1 MRSLRDVSLLAEHQL
16 DAVERLLPLL
26 ARHGGAIL
34 ADEPG
39 LGKSYVAAE
48 VARRAWIRDERVE
61 AIVPAS
67 LVEQWR
73 DTFRRFAV
81 TATVITHTE
90 LLRNDEVPT
99 GRRLIVVDEAHV
111 FRNRETQRFAA
122 LARWSVGAR
131 LLLVTATPVCNGPG
145 DLETLLRLIVRDDAL
160 ADDGV
165 PSIDV
170 AFERRDREALDRIVS
185 TLVVRRDRSVIPDR
199 LAFGDLDRRI
209 VWTDRTIEEIEERI
223 AALDFPL
230 VTGAPLV
237 RDFLRRRLESSE
249 AALLDSLRRQLRFYE
264 RSLECLASGRALPKR
279 EYRRA
284 FAHEEDAPAVQTIL
298 FWELFVGDNDRIDPA
313 TIHRAI
319 DRITELRAA
328 VAALPKKKEELLLEL
343 CRSTSEPLLIFT
355 GWTATARSIV
365 DALRKLRRTVL
376 VTGRETTNSASIEL
390 FRRGAAD
397 ILVSTDVGAEGLNLQ
412 RAGVVVHY
420 DLPWNPARIE
430 QRNGR
435 AHRIGQRRDVVRAVF
450 FLPERHRARVL
461 QTVAQKNRTRRRLL
475 RPSIVRV
482 LRPCLSLRP
491 RIAAPA
497 AVIPLAHL
505 APRSLPDALYRRH
518 RAGVEALLAAV
529 AREPLG
535 EQSLRILEDALSDEP
550 SLPGPVRFG
559 PL

>member
-16 DAVERLLPLL
+16 NAVERLLPLL

-48 VARRAWIRDERVE
+48 LARRAWIHDERIE

-67 LVEQWR
+67 LVDQWR

-81 TATVITHTE
+81 NATVVTHTE
-90 LLRNDEVPT
+90 LLRGDEVPK
-99 GRRLIVVDEAHV
+99 GRRLIIVDEAHV
-111 FRNRETQRFAA
+111 FRNRGTQRFAA
-122 LARWSVGAR
+122 LARWSVGAK
-131 LLLVTATPVCNGPG
+131 LLLVTATPICNGPG
-145 DLETLLRLIVRDDAL
+145 DLESLLRLVVRDDAL
-160 ADDGV
+160 AMHGV

-170 AFERRDREALDRIVS
+170 AFERRDRDALDRIVS
-185 TLVVRRDRSVIPDR
+185 ALVVRRDRSVVPEV
-199 LAFGDLDRRI
+199 LAFGDIDRRI
-209 VWTDRTIEEIEERI
+209 VWTDRTAEGIEERI
-223 AALDFPL
+223 ATLDFPL

-237 RDFLRRRLESSE
+237 RDFLLRRLESSE

-284 FAHEEDAPAVQTIL
+284 FAHEEDAAAVQTVL
-298 FWELFVGDNDRIDPA
+298 FWELFVGDNDSIDPLV
-313 TIHRAI
+313 IHRAVA
-319 DRITELRAA
+319 RITELRAA
-328 VAALPKKKEELLLEL
+328 VAALPRKKEQLLLEL
-343 CRSTSEPLLIFT
+343 CRATTEPMLIFT
-355 GWTATARSIV
+355 GWAATARSIAE
-365 DALRKLRRTVL
+365 ALRKVRRTVL
-376 VTGRETTNSASIEL
+376 VTGREKTNAASIEL

-412 RAGVVVHY
+412 RAGIVVHY

-461 QTVAQKNRTRRRLL
+461 QTVVRKNRASRRIL
-475 RPSIVRV
+475 RPAIGRPF
-482 LRPCLSLRP
+482 RPCLSLRP
-491 RIAAPA
+491 RIAATA
-497 AVIPLAHL
+497 AVLSLARVVSRPL
-505 APRSLPDALYRRH
+505 PEALYRRH
-518 RAGVEALLAAV
+518 RAGVEALIAAA
-529 AREPLG
+529 AREPAG
-535 EQSLRILEDALSDEP
+535 GHSLRILEEALSDEP
-550 SLPGPVRFG
+550 SLTGPVRFG